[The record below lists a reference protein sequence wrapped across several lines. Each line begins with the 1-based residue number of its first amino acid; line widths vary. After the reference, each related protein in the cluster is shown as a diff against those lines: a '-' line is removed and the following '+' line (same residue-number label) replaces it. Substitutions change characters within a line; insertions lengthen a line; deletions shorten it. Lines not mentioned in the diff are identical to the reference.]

1 MVMSASEFHR
11 EQMRAEVLL
20 DVRKCC
26 KPNCDHAAIGT
37 SAYCAMHRHELKIT
51 CHNPTCSEPSIAG
64 SKYCQRHFVEK
75 DGITLGADIKKQIR
89 EAACIVEPV
98 NPFIQLRTYLN
109 DPCTVRVDQ
118 VVAIVGNKVHID
130 SHTVITLLEGEV
142 NALHHRIEQYY
153 GGSTNAKSTT
163 TQGS

>member
-64 SKYCQRHFVEK
+64 SKYCQRHFIADACPSYTRAK
-75 DGITLGADIKKQIR
+75 ANITKR
-89 EAACIVEPV
+89 ESV